1 MRKNGAVKRTLNRI
15 LTFVDW
21 ATGPLPL
28 QIATGAEAIA
38 RRRKKSR
45 RDAGEDD
52 DYSLWTPH
60 LR

>member
-52 DYSLWTPH
+52 DYSL
-60 LR
+60 